1 MNREFADT
9 TQFGPKMRD
18 GHGPQEYR
26 QVYNAM
32 MTMREIHKLV
42 EDYIGTHNGYLNGF
56 SYRIHDN
63 FYPRYCDLDIDVAAY
78 RAKGFT
84 TLQAFIQ
91 ILRGAQARDQA
102 KIIRGVFEMMPPP
115 EEVTDETSRKRL
127 SFYKQ
132 LLDVA
137 GRLEADGQVN
147 APEIAQTSEVVF
159 EALKD
164 AEVLLQTRGPKSAVD
179 RAHTALHGYLK
190 NICAD
195 RGAAI
200 PADTSLTGVFKVIRE
215 QFPEFST
222 TIPHDLEAKRV
233 FGSIATALDSLNTI
247 RNRGTLAHPNE
258 LLLNGPEAMLY
269 INLSRAVL
277 GYIEAKTKA

>member
-1 MNREFADT
+1 
-9 TQFGPKMRD
+9 
-18 GHGPQEYR
+18 
-26 QVYNAM
+26 M

-56 SYRIHDN
+56 SYRIHDT
-63 FYPRYCDLDIDVAAY
+63 FYPRYCDLDIDVQAY
-78 RAKGFT
+78 RPKGFT

-91 ILRGAQARDQA
+91 ILRGAQPRDQA

-115 EEVTDETSRKRL
+115 EEADETSRKHVSL
-127 SFYKQ
+127 YKQ

-137 GRLEADGQVN
+137 GRLEADGQVDT
-147 APEIAQTSEVVF
+147 PQIAQTSELVF
-159 EALKD
+159 EALRD

-190 NICAD
+190 KICAD

-200 PADTSLTGVFKVIRE
+200 PADPSLTGVFKVIRE

-222 TIPHDLEAKRV
+222 TIP
-233 FGSIATALDSLNTI
+233 SL
-247 RNRGTLAHPNE
+247 L
-258 LLLNGPEAMLY
+258 
-269 INLSRAVL
+269 VL
-277 GYIEAKTKA
+277 FYTRWPPASCHFKAILRRSSSMRF

>member
-1 MNREFADT
+1 
-9 TQFGPKMRD
+9 
-18 GHGPQEYR
+18 
-26 QVYNAM
+26 M
-32 MTMREIHKLV
+32 MTMLEIHKLV